1 VRSLAASYAKHLET
15 SPLIFKE
22 LHLMNSETLIQLLQ
36 NGFRVTLGATAS
48 LIEIVQDPQKRSENL
63 SKLRQ
68 EWSQLAEEWAVK
80 GESTEQDARNFV
92 DTVLTQRRA
101 QNPYPSTSPPMPTS
115 TPPSVQTEL
124 QELTVQIATIRA
136 ELEKLRNQE

>member
-1 VRSLAASYAKHLET
+1 
-15 SPLIFKE
+15 
-22 LHLMNSETLIQLLQ
+22 MNSETLIQLLQ

-48 LIEIVQDPQKRSENL
+48 LIEVVQDPRKRSENL

-80 GESTEQDARNFV
+80 GESTEQDARDFV
-92 DTVLTQRRA
+92 DTVLSQRRT
-101 QNPYPSTSPPMPTS
+101 QNPYPSPVTAPAS
-115 TPPSVQTEL
+115 TAPSVQTEL
-124 QELTVQIATIRA
+124 QELTTQIATIRA

>member
-1 VRSLAASYAKHLET
+1 LLHINHAKRLKT
-15 SPLIFKE
+15 ILLILKE
-22 LHLMNSETLIQLLQ
+22 PHLMNSETLIQLLQ

-48 LIEIVQDPQKRSENL
+48 LIEVVQDPQKREANL

-92 DTVLTQRRA
+92 DSVLSQRRA
-101 QNPYPSTSPPMPTS
+101 QNAESSSSATPPFS

-124 QELTVQIATIRA
+124 QELTAQIATIRA
-136 ELEKLRNQE
+136 ELEKLRNQA

>member
-1 VRSLAASYAKHLET
+1 
-15 SPLIFKE
+15 
-22 LHLMNSETLIQLLQ
+22 MNSETLIQLLQ

-48 LIEIVQDPQKRSENL
+48 LVETVQDPQKRHDNL

-92 DTVLTQRRA
+92 DTVLSQRRA
-101 QNPYPSTSPPMPTS
+101 QNPYPSSSVTMPVS
-115 TPPSVQTEL
+115 TVPSVQTEL
-124 QELTVQIATIRA
+124 QELTAQIAIIRA
-136 ELEKLRNQE
+136 ELEQLRNQE

>member
-1 VRSLAASYAKHLET
+1 
-15 SPLIFKE
+15 
-22 LHLMNSETLIQLLQ
+22 MNSETLIQLLQ
-36 NGFRVTLGATAS
+36 NSFRVTLGATAS
-48 LIEIVQDPQKRSENL
+48 LIEVVQDPQKRHENL

-101 QNPYPSTSPPMPTS
+101 QNSYPSGSTTMPTS
-115 TPPSVQTEL
+115 TTSISTAPSVQTEL
-124 QELTVQIATIRA
+124 QELTIQIATIRA